1 MNSKVDTKHKLTF
14 KTIIWFVFFFPFLTH
29 TCTQTWIHRPL
40 MLSVTLS
47 THTHTPTHKVLS
59 NWPEI
64 NKEGRDAKSF
74 TTHLQPGWVMAS
86 GEEINSR
93 RGDTIKA
100 VHGPTSRYCRQV
112 LIHKAG
118 VSPEQRERQEAL
130 LLSLSGLWITK
141 AYHCS
146 VRGELG
152 GIRLRLGLL
161 WESKGFMLS
170 GCCIIDEAVCCMI
183 RINIHSA

>member
-1 MNSKVDTKHKLTF
+1 MNSKVGTKHTLTF
-14 KTIIWFVFFFPFLTH
+14 KTFIWFVFFFSLSDTLLH
-29 TCTQTWIHRPL
+29 TNMYSQTPNALCNLIH
-40 MLSVTLS
+40 TY
-47 THTHTPTHKVLS
+47 THTHTKCSRTDQRSTKRGEMQRVSQLTYS
-59 NWPEI
+59 QAEWWPA
-64 NKEGRDAKSF
+64 GRKSIA
-74 TTHLQPGWVMAS
+74 G
-86 GEEINSR
+86 GETPS
-93 RGDTIKA
+93 KA

-152 GIRLRLGLL
+152 GIRLRLSLL

-170 GCCIIDEAVCCMI
+170 GCCIIDEAVCCVI
-183 RINIHSA
+183 LINIHSA

>member
-1 MNSKVDTKHKLTF
+1 MNSKVGTKHTLTF
-14 KTIIWFVFFFPFLTH
+14 KTFIWFVFFFSLSDTH
-29 TCTQTWIHRPL
+29 LHTNMYSQTPNALCNLIH
-40 MLSVTLS
+40 TY
-47 THTHTPTHKVLS
+47 THTHKVLAD
-59 NWPEI
+59 WPEI

-86 GEEINSR
+86 REEINSR

-152 GIRLRLGLL
+152 GIRLRLSLL

-170 GCCIIDEAVCCMI
+170 GCCIIDEAVCCVI
-183 RINIHSA
+183 LINIHSAQ